1 MSTHHQIGR
10 EGLCWRSCARS
21 NCSQSVGACEKEGV
35 HADVCASVCIL
46 WFFWSLVSICFCD
59 LTIFF
64 SSPPPFLSIPLLSV
78 SPPPP
83 SWLLLWGFSGCIFP
97 VFLSPIQCN
106 FLFINIWFP
115 LSELSSALRPT
126 RSRGLVKKEKKE
138 KKNTCKKPVY
148 LTSPSPLFR
157 SYSALFLLSSL
168 LLTLSISRAP
178 AKCGLCLL
186 PDIRPSACIT
196 FPLWQP
202 TANWPT
208 PLLVTVAYVSRA
220 FQSST
225 ARI

>member
-1 MSTHHQIGR
+1 MCTQQLQPECRCMWGR
-10 EGLCWRSCARS
+10 GRACRCV
-21 NCSQSVGACEKEGV
+21 CVGV
-35 HADVCASVCIL
+35 YTLI
-46 WFFWSLVSICFCD
+46 FLVSGLYLF
-59 LTIFF
+59 LWSHNIF
-64 SSPPPFLSIPLLSV
+64 SHLLLLS
-78 SPPPP
+78 SLSLSCPSLLPLPP

-126 RSRGLVKKEKKE
+126 RSRGLVKKKRKKKE
-138 KKNTCKKPVY
+138 KTHARSSVY
-148 LTSPSPLFR
+148 LTSPSPLFW
-157 SYSALFLLSSL
+157 SSSALYLLSSL

-220 FQSST
+220 FQSSA